1 MTSRE
6 RDKMDVP
13 MTCADC
19 GKKYTMKYKS
29 LRLSKTDIH
38 RCKDC
43 TMKALQ
49 KKLYGETAEEKAN
62 LLKKRNAAI
71 KNAWAK
77 QTPEKKKQI
86 SDDRIRAWSEDKQR
100 KEELKKRLM
109 QRWSNAS
116 EDDKKRQGDI
126 LGKGRDQYW
135 MDPKHREFHSER
147 ARKKWYA
154 QSIEEQKRI
163 LKAALEGI
171 RTYYANE
178 SPELREER
186 LRSQSTSMK
195 NWWNSLTKEEFEAHM
210 KKYQMGMRGYFDELG
225 SHEPNRNEK
234 SFIEI
239 LRKHWIEFDYIYYNK
254 IKHPDFDN
262 VFPNNPIRPGVRI
275 LPYHAWDFIIHFTDK
290 DILIDVDGSI
300 HDKNSSSNEVHDRY
314 GNKFVLYEYI
324 QFNDSQRP
332 YQTDGM
338 DAYIIECYDDNMT
351 DETLVRNVYTDEKQR
366 LKDFLIYLEWESL
379 SDEDKKDV
387 IKFAMK

>member
-1 MTSRE
+1 MRSRE

-49 KKLYGETAEEKAN
+49 KKLYGETPEEKDN

-71 KNAWAK
+71 KNALAK

-116 EDDKKRQGDI
+116 EEDKKRQGDI

-135 MDPKHREFHSER
+135 MDEKNREFNSER
-147 ARKKWYA
+147 ARKKWYE
-154 QSIEEQKRI
+154 QTIEEQKRI
-163 LKAALEGI
+163 ISA
-171 RTYYANE
+171 ANE
-178 SPELREER
+178 GLRKFFESETFKEKMARVNRQSENMKKWWENACEEQKSHILDALNKGMR
-186 LRSQSTSMK
+186 AYFENRTILPNK
-195 NWWNSLTKEEFEAHM
+195 NEESFIKMLTAHGIVSFQQTWFNKTVAEEFNEIFE
-210 KKYQMGMRGYFDELG
+210 KNPVTG
-225 SHEPNRNEK
+225 S
-234 SFIEI
+234 SFVS
-239 LRKHWIEFDYIYYNK
+239 K
-254 IKHPDFDN
+254 
-262 VFPNNPIRPGVRI
+262 
-275 LPYHAWDFIIHFTDK
+275 YHAWDFIIHCFNK
-290 DILIDVDGSI
+290 DILVDVDGSI
-300 HDKNSSSNEVHDRY
+300 HNLDPGIFICKGKYDAKDNMAF
-314 GNKFVLYEYI
+314 K
-324 QFNDSQRP
+324 DSKRIF
-332 YQTDGM
+332 QTDGL
-338 DAYIIECYDDNMT
+338 DAYIVECYNDKMT
-351 DETLVRNVYTDEKQR
+351 DDTLVRNIYTDEKQR

-379 SDEDKKDV
+379 SDDDKKDV